1 MITTPLP
8 AHALK
13 DAATKGNASKP
24 REGRNELELETVYQE
39 LHQEQQQQQKQQQ
52 QQQQQLPN
60 PVEQKMVKNANFHL
74 FIKGKNTK
82 LVLKILTIQ
91 MKLGVQPEQTEMENM
106 LEAVDIMDSVGIVV
120 QQFNKK

>member
-13 DAATKGNASKP
+13 DAVTKGNAGKQ

-39 LHQEQQQQQKQQQ
+39 LRQEL
-52 QQQQQLPN
+52 QQQLLQN
-60 PVEQKMVKNANFHL
+60 PVEQKTVKNANFHS
-74 FIKGKNTK
+74 FIEGKNTK
-82 LVLKILTIQ
+82 LVLRIPTIQ

-106 LEAVDIMDSVGIVV
+106 LEEVDIMDSVGIVV
-120 QQFNKK
+120 QQFNKNQ